1 MLVTLIPL
9 FDENLK
15 VSAYSLFTQKHNF
28 FLQPSFLGTGQND
41 GASRIAG
48 LELMEAVG
56 IETLSS
62 ADKVFVSIGNISIF
76 SDIPGQCSAPRN
88 RVVLLIDNTIPP
100 IEMYLNRLTELK
112 AQGYQ
117 LAIRNLPAASY
128 ESSAPILKLMDYILI
143 DSQKVDITK
152 ARIYFNKLYPSL
164 KLGASNIQ
172 TMEAF
177 DTLKADGSCS
187 LFEGSFFRLPITK
200 GASEVAPLK
209 VNYIELMN
217 LVNTEDFDLTKAADI
232 ISRDT
237 ALAILL
243 LQIVNKMALNS
254 EITSIRH
261 AAAML
266 GQKELRRWLNTA
278 VVNELCSDKPT
289 EVTRLSL
296 LRAKFAENLAPAFG
310 LAGKASEA
318 FLMGLFSIL
327 DIILEKPMEEALQ
340 LVRVSHEIEAA
351 LLHHQG
357 SLGEILDFI
366 THYES
371 ANWQEVSRQML
382 LKDIPITT
390 VYNAYADSLKWYREL
405 ITIK

>member
-15 VSAYSLFTQKHNF
+15 VRAYSLFTQKHNF

-41 GASRIAG
+41 GASRIEG
-48 LELMEAVG
+48 LELMGAMG

-62 ADKVFVSIGNISIF
+62 AREVFVSIGNISIF
-76 SDIPGQCSAPRN
+76 SDIAGQCSAPHEQL
-88 RVVLLIDNTIPP
+88 VLLIDNTIPP

-112 AQGYQ
+112 ELGYK
-117 LAIRNLPAASY
+117 LAIRNLPFSGY
-128 ESSAPILKLMDYILI
+128 ESCAPILKQMDYILL

-152 ARIYFNKLYPSL
+152 ARIYFNKFYPGL
-164 KLGASNIQ
+164 KIGASNIQ
-172 TMEAF
+172 TMEDFNA
-177 DTLKADGSCS
+177 LKADGSCS

-217 LVNTEDFDLTKAADI
+217 LVNVEDFDLTKAADI
-232 ISRDT
+232 IGRDT
-237 ALAILL
+237 ALVILL
-243 LQIVNKMALNS
+243 LQMVNKMAVNS

-266 GQKELRRWLNTA
+266 GQKELRRWINTA
-278 VVNELCSDKPT
+278 VVNELCSDKPN

-296 LRAKFAENLAPAFG
+296 LRAKFAENLAPAFEV
-310 LAGKASEA
+310 AGKSSEA

-327 DIILEKPMEEALQ
+327 DIILDKPMEEALK
-340 LVRVSHEIEAA
+340 LVKVSHEIEDA
-351 LLHHQG
+351 LIHHNG
-357 SLGEILDFI
+357 SLGEILNFVI
-366 THYES
+366 QYEA
-371 ANWQEVSRQML
+371 ANWQEVSRQMV
-382 LKDIPITT
+382 LKDISMET
-390 VYNAYADSLKWYREL
+390 VHNAYADSLRWYREL
-405 ITIK
+405 VSVQ

>member
-41 GASRIAG
+41 GASRVAG
-48 LELMEAVG
+48 LELMETMG

-76 SDIPGQCSAPRN
+76 SDIAGQCDAPHN

-112 AQGYQ
+112 TQGYR
-117 LAIRNLPAASY
+117 LAIRNLPVTSY
-128 ESSAPILKLMDYILI
+128 ESSASILKLMDYILI

-152 ARIYFNKLYPSL
+152 VRIYFNKLYPSL

-177 DTLKADGSCS
+177 EALKADGGCS
-187 LFEGSFFRLPITK
+187 LFEGSFFRLPIAK

-237 ALAILL
+237 ALVILL
-243 LQIVNKMALNS
+243 LQMVNKMAFNS

-266 GQKELRRWLNTA
+266 GQKELRRWINTA
-278 VVNELCSDKPT
+278 LVNELCSDKPT

-296 LRAKFAENLAPAFG
+296 LRAKFAENLAPAFE
-310 LAGKASEA
+310 LAGKSSEV

-327 DIILEKPMEEALQ
+327 DIILNKPMEEALQ
-340 LVRVSHEIEAA
+340 LIRVSREIENA
-351 LLHHQG
+351 LIYRQG
-357 SLGEILDFI
+357 PLGEILDFI
-366 THYES
+366 TQYES
-371 ANWQEVSRQML
+371 ANWQEVSRQMV
-382 LKDIPITT
+382 LKDISMST
-390 VYNAYADSLKWYREL
+390 VYDAYANSLRWYREL
-405 ITIK
+405 VSVR

>member
-9 FDENLK
+9 FDKNLK

-28 FLQPSFLGTGQND
+28 FLQPSLLGTGQND

-48 LELMEAVG
+48 LELMETMG

-62 ADKVFVSIGNISIF
+62 ADEVFVSIGNISIF
-76 SDIPGQCSAPRN
+76 SDIPGQCSAPHN

-112 AQGYQ
+112 NQGYR
-117 LAIRNLPAASY
+117 LAIRNLPVASY

-152 ARIYFNKLYPSL
+152 ARIYFNRLYPSL
-164 KLGASNIQ
+164 KLIASNIQ

-177 DTLKADGSCS
+177 DALKADGSCS

-237 ALAILL
+237 ALVILL
-243 LQIVNKMALNS
+243 LQMVNKMALNS

-266 GQKELRRWLNTA
+266 GQKELRRWINTA
-278 VVNELCSDKPT
+278 LINELCSDKPS

-296 LRAKFAENLAPAFG
+296 LRAKFAENLAPAFE
-310 LAGKASEA
+310 LAGKSSEV

-327 DIILEKPMEEALQ
+327 DIILNKPMEEALQ
-340 LVRVSHEIEAA
+340 LVKVSREIENA
-351 LLHHQG
+351 LLYRKG
-357 SLGEILDFI
+357 TLGEVLDFI
-366 THYES
+366 TQYEA
-371 ANWQEVSRQML
+371 ANWQEVSRQMV
-382 LKDIPITT
+382 LKDISMNT
-390 VYNAYADSLKWYREL
+390 VYDAYADSLRWYREL
-405 ITIK
+405 VSVK